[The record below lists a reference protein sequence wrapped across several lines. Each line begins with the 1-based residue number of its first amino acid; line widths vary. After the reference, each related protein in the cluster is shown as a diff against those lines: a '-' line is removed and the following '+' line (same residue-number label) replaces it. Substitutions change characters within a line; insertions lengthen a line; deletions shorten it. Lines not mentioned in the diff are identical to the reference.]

1 MKKNFLLLFLMALL
15 PLAGWAQAA
24 EFGDVSL
31 GKYAYGDPAFP
42 APLVRDQ
49 KGSLLNATEHYTIVD
64 GAFTD
69 EDCTDLIDTEGEM
82 KAMKTDGTKYYRKIE
97 GKVGSAFEGQSKVA
111 YFTVDKCEITLT
123 FTASS
128 LDRFYGQDP
137 VAVTKS
143 MVSLSPAFKFSQT
156 WDGVVTGDAPTY
168 TTVDIN
174 AGTAKAVTF
183 VTSASTWKADNYTF
197 KYPEDFTL
205 EIARKSITPAVTLG
219 EEVLTYNGENQA
231 PTITIK
237 DGETVLPNDQFDITF
252 SKTEGGT
259 YGEDHAT
266 AGTWYVKVSGKT
278 TGNYN
283 GTKSDLGPFTIAQKA
298 LNVYVDDLE
307 KEYTG
312 AEVNIDDAKVLYSGL
327 VGTDA
332 STKNPFGASAYT
344 VGFAA
349 AVPHINVGSYN
360 LKPVAGSLSG
370 NYENYN
376 ISLKESG
383 KVTVT
388 PKAITIKP
396 ANDLEKEFGEND
408 AFVSTDIDASEAVA
422 GDVTNI
428 QGSYTIVRSDASDNT
443 VGTHAGVL
451 SLTKKAESALTD
463 AQKTTLANY
472 TITTGTNDFKITS
485 AKLYV
490 YPKSVTITYGD
501 ETPELV
507 VATSEDVTLTKTPTV
522 KFKDG
527 AAPTNV
533 GTYVLTLEGEA
544 AAEGYEV
551 ELMDGQYT
559 IETKA
564 LTPVIATQTI
574 AKEATVEALD
584 QSKVTFEGLVGE
596 DLIGYSLKFG
606 TSVTT
611 DADKTWDAGIAIET
625 KTVTGMKN
633 ANYTID
639 WNATGKLI
647 VGAGTADAIEFT
659 SVDADATTIANQYG
673 ETQNV
678 TIKFAPRNGRDY
690 GDGAADIEWKAAKW
704 TTMVLP
710 FDISVAE
717 LSQALGYAIVNV
729 IDATRTVV
737 DGTGSK
743 FYGKLTMTGGNG
755 SDEVLKANKPFLVKI
770 AGNMDPAENYNFGSR
785 LIVKADDTSVD
796 AGGNCTFVGT
806 YVNKTVTKDDEAAIW
821 FMNGDEDG
829 WQYIGSSSS
838 ATWTIRPFEAY
849 IDMSNVPAASRNI
862 TFYAEEI
869 DGTVTAIKGISVDEN
884 GRAKMNAE
892 GWYNLNGMKL
902 QGAPIQKGVYIYNG
916 KKYVVK

>member
-15 PLAGWAQAA
+15 PLAGWAQTA

-31 GKYAYGDPAFP
+31 GKYAYGDATFP

-49 KGSLLNATEHYTIVD
+49 KGSILNATEHYTIVD

-69 EDCTDLIDTEGEM
+69 EACTQAITTDVQ
-82 KAMKTDGTKYYRKIE
+82 KAAMKTDGTKYYRKIE

-123 FTASS
+123 FTANS
-128 LDRFYGQDP
+128 LDRTYGQDP

-143 MVSLSPAFKFSQT
+143 MVTLSPALKFSQT

-168 TTVDIN
+168 TTVDNN
-174 AGTAKAVTF
+174 AETAKAVTF
-183 VTSASTWKADNYTF
+183 VTSASTWKAENYTF

-205 EIARKSITPAVTLG
+205 TIARKPITPAVTLG
-219 EEVLTYNGENQA
+219 SEVLTYNGENQA

-237 DGETVLPNDQFDITF
+237 DGETVLPNAQFDITF

-278 TGNYN
+278 TGNYS
-283 GTKSDLGPFTIAQKA
+283 GTKIDQGPFTIAKKD

-312 AEVNIDDAKVLYSGL
+312 SEVVITDAKVLYSGL
-327 VGTDA
+327 VGADA
-332 STKNPFGASAYT
+332 STKNPFGADAYT
-344 VGFAA
+344 VMFAA

-360 LKPVAGSLSG
+360 LKPFAGTLVG
-370 NYENYN
+370 NYANYN

-396 ANDLEKEFGEND
+396 ANDLKKEFGKDD

-451 SLTKKAESALTD
+451 SLTKKAESALTP

-501 ETPELV
+501 ETPALV
-507 VATSEDVTLTKTPTV
+507 LATSEDVTLTKTPTV

-559 IETKA
+559 IEPKA

-574 AKEATVEALD
+574 EKNATVDALD
-584 QSKVTFEGLVGE
+584 QTKVTFEGLVGE
-596 DLIGYSLKFG
+596 DIIGYNLKFATG
-606 TSVTT
+606 VNVTT
-611 DADKTWDAGIAIET
+611 DNTNDAGIAIEA
-625 KTVTGMKN
+625 KTVPGMKN
-633 ANYTID
+633 TNYTIA
-639 WNATGKLI
+639 WTATGKLI
-647 VGAGTADAIEFT
+647 VGEGSTAAIAFT
-659 SVDADATTIANQYG
+659 SENTDAHIIDDQAG

-678 TIKFAPRNGRDY
+678 TINFAPRNGRNY
-690 GDGAADIEWKAAKW
+690 GSGAPTNWKAKQW

-710 FDISVAE
+710 FDISVAD
-717 LSQALGYAIVNV
+717 LSKALGYAIVNV
-729 IDATRTVV
+729 IDRDRTEV
-737 DGTGSK
+737 DGTSSK

-755 SDEVLKANKPFLVKI
+755 STEVLKANKPFLVKI
-770 AGNMDPAENYNFGSR
+770 ASDMDPLEAYYFGKR
-785 LIVKADDTSVD
+785 LIVKDDNTSVD
-796 AGGNCTFVGT
+796 AGKGCKFVGT
-806 YVNKTVTKDDEAAIW
+806 YVNKTVTKNDEAAIW
-821 FMNGDEDG
+821 FMNGDENG
-829 WQYIGSSSS
+829 WQFIGATSS
-838 ATWTIRPFEAY
+838 ATWTIVPFEAY
-849 IDMSNVPAASRNI
+849 IDMSNLPAASRNI

-884 GRAKMNAE
+884 GRAKLNAE